1 MLNEIT
7 VHPKPAN
14 NNAKIITTIFGVL
27 TIIGFVGYFLMS
39 NFEIPYRSL
48 VGLGSLM
55 LLVITIMLLTR
66 YIFASLRY
74 DVLLD
79 TEGAPFFLV
88 RQITGKRER
97 SLSRFYLADVSSIDR
112 ETKEERAS
120 YKIEPGFLK
129 YSYMP
134 TLSPNE
140 NIRIT
145 VRSRYERAII
155 RIEGSD
161 EYMNMLRTVV
171 GEAKA
176 QRAKEEESEEY

>member
-1 MLNEIT
+1 MINEMS
-7 VHPKPAN
+7 VHPKPTN
-14 NNAKIITTIFGVL
+14 NNAKLVTGVFGAL
-27 TIIGFVGYFLMS
+27 TILGFVGYFLMS
-39 NFEIPYRSL
+39 NFDIPYRSV
-48 VGLGSLM
+48 VGLCSLM
-55 LLVITIMLLTR
+55 LLVVTIMLLTR

-74 DVLLD
+74 DVLFD

-97 SLSRFYLADVSSIDR
+97 ALSRFYLADVAAIDK
-112 ETKEERAS
+112 ETKEERAA

-134 TLSPNE
+134 TLSPKE

-161 EYMNMLRTVV
+161 EYMDVLRAAVS
-171 GEAKA
+171 EARA
-176 QRAKEEESEEY
+176 QRAKEEEAEEY